1 MGSRGAG
8 GGGERGGVSVG
19 MSVAVLACWRPISQM
34 IFATIKKCV
43 GVKWRFHIQQGKRGV
58 VHLGSG
64 AAPLDGEGTLPLLLA
79 LQPLTPVSLSL
90 FLPLLFR
97 CPFHTLLCP
106 SLPPQSVS
114 RAPLSSPSPL
124 SFPLGLS
131 DFSRAI
137 SSPPL
142 PGLSAA
148 SPIAVVSRSM
158 YGPPW
163 LSEPESQGRG
173 PFG

>member
-1 MGSRGAG
+1 M
-8 GGGERGGVSVG
+8 SVG
-19 MSVAVLACWRPISQM
+19 ISVAVLACWRPISQM

-43 GVKWRFHIQQGKRGV
+43 GVKWRFHIQQGKGGWFTWAR
-58 VHLGSG
+58 
-64 AAPLDGEGTLPLLLA
+64 AAPLSREGTSPPLGPPHPSLSFPVSSAPLPL
-79 LQPLTPVSLSL
+79 SLSHTS
-90 FLPLLFR
+90 LPL
-97 CPFHTLLCP
+97 PA
-106 SLPPQSVS
+106 PQSMS
-114 RAPLSSPSPL
+114 RVPLSSPSPL

-142 PGLSAA
+142 PSLSAA
-148 SPIAVVSRSM
+148 SPIAMVSRSM